1 MSARDNILARLRKG
15 SAVPFAHANPL
26 EDRWAEWQA
35 RQPPLGD
42 LAEAFVLG
50 VEAVSGKVLRVPDW
64 TALAEAV
71 GPWLAEYSV
80 RSVMTGSE
88 PRLEPLREALATT
101 GNIDIRR
108 YDRTLEEQKEEVFST
123 DCGITT
129 SHAAIAETGSVV
141 LMVTPEEPRLLSLA
155 MPVHLVVVEANTLVP
170 TLADFITRGA
180 YQQAMPGNLIVVT
193 GASRT
198 ADIELVLAMGVHG
211 PRHYLVALVG

>member
-15 SAVPFAHANPL
+15 SAVPFAHENPL
-26 EDRWAEWQA
+26 EDRWARWQQ

-42 LAEAFVLG
+42 LTEAFIKG
-50 VEAVSGKVLRVPDW
+50 VEGVGGNVLRVPDW
-64 TALAEAV
+64 QALPATI
-71 GPWLAEYSV
+71 GPWLAEFNV
-80 RSVMTGSE
+80 HSVMTGSA
-88 PRLEPLREALATT
+88 PRLEPVREALAAT
-101 GNIDIRR
+101 GILELRR
-108 YDRTLEEQKEEVFST
+108 YDRTLKEQQHELFNT

-141 LMVTPEEPRLLSLA
+141 LIPSPEEPRLLSLA
-155 MPVHLVVVEANTLVP
+155 MPLHLVVVEASTLMP
-170 TLADFITRGA
+170 TLADFISRGD
-180 YQQAMPGNLIVVT
+180 YQARMPSNLVVVT